1 MPRRYREPSARIAQS
16 VEHLH
21 GKEGVVGSSPTPGFF
36 VAVDDQVGGAASPHC
51 QRDSPLNSPPRLATE
66 DPAARLGSPLDFSL
80 TDEQRDFVA
89 AIRDFCRRE
98 CGTQEQREKLTE
110 GYTEAHNDRLYRKMA
125 ELGWLGVTIPERYGG
140 SGGGMLEACLFMEQ
154 TSRGLAPIGGYA
166 TTLIVAGA
174 TQRFGTDQQK
184 ADVLGGIAPGEVEAI
199 AMTQPEAGSDVGSL
213 TTSAER
219 VNGGFVLRGQKVFCS
234 NARIARHILVVCRT
248 TKAEDKHQGLSM
260 IWIPRDKTSL
270 RIDPIDT
277 MGGRETAHL
286 YLDEVEAPQDA
297 LLGEPDQGW
306 TQLMA
311 GLNVERLV
319 LAATMLG
326 IGERAFDDAL
336 AYVEERRQFCGPLGS
351 FQALQHRL
359 ADLATELE
367 AARLMTY
374 WVASKVDED
383 PDRMLPRE
391 ASMVKLYVTETAKR
405 VGLEGMQ
412 MMGGYGYSSEYDMER
427 LVRQALVATIYGG
440 TSEIQRNIIA
450 KTLGL

>member
-1 MPRRYREPSARIAQS
+1 M
-16 VEHLH
+16 
-21 GKEGVVGSSPTPGFF
+21 
-36 VAVDDQVGGAASPHC
+36 
-51 QRDSPLNSPPRLATE
+51 
-66 DPAARLGSPLDFSL
+66 DFNL

-89 AIRDFCRRE
+89 AIRDFCARE
-98 CGTQEQREKLTE
+98 CGTREQRERLTA
-110 GYTEAHNDRLYRKMA
+110 GYTEAHSAVIYSRMA
-125 ELGWLGVTIPERYGG
+125 DLGWLGVTIPEDYGG
-140 SGGGMLEACLFMEQ
+140 SGGGMLDACLFMEE

-174 TQRFGTDQQK
+174 TQRFGTEEQK
-184 ADVLGGIAPGEVEAI
+184 HEILGGIAGGAVEAI
-199 AMTQPEAGSDVGSL
+199 AMTEPEAGSDVGSL
-213 TTSAER
+213 QTAAVRS
-219 VNGGFVLRGQKVFCS
+219 NGGFVISGQKVFCS
-234 NARIARHILVVCRT
+234 NARIAEHILVVCRT

-260 IWIPRDKTSL
+260 IWVPREAPGL
-270 RIDPIDT
+270 EIQPIDT
-277 MGGRETAHL
+277 MGGRETAYL
-286 YLDEVEAPQDA
+286 YFTDCETPVDA
-297 LLGEPDQGW
+297 LLGEVDRGW

-311 GLNVERLV
+311 GLNVERLI

-326 IGERAFDDAL
+326 VAERAFDEAL
-336 AYVEERRQFCGPLGS
+336 AYVKERRQFGRPIGS

-367 AARLMTY
+367 AARLLTY

>member
-1 MPRRYREPSARIAQS
+1 
-16 VEHLH
+16 V
-21 GKEGVVGSSPTPGFF
+21 
-36 VAVDDQVGGAASPHC
+36 
-51 QRDSPLNSPPRLATE
+51 
-66 DPAARLGSPLDFSL
+66 DFSL

-98 CGTQEQREKLTE
+98 CGTQAQREELTK
-110 GYTEAHNDRLYRKMA
+110 GYTEAHNDSLYRKMA
-125 ELGWLGVTIPERYGG
+125 ELGWLGVTIPDGYGG
-140 SGGGMLEACLFMEQ
+140 SGGGMLDACLFMEES
-154 TSRGLAPIGGYA
+154 SRGLAPIGGYA

-174 TQRFGTDQQK
+174 AQRFGTEEQK
-184 ADVLGGIAPGEVEAI
+184 ADILGGIARGEVEAI
-199 AMTQPEAGSDVGSL
+199 AMTEPEAGSDVGSL
-213 TTSAER
+213 STSAER
-219 VNGGFVLRGQKVFCS
+219 MNGGFVLRGQKVFCS

-248 TKAEDKHQGLSM
+248 TKSDDKHQGLSM
-260 IWIPRDKTSL
+260 IWIPTGAPNL
-270 RIDPIDT
+270 RIDPIET

-286 YLDEVEAPQDA
+286 YLDEVEAPDA
-297 LLGEPDQGW
+297 SVLGEVDAGW

-311 GLNVERLV
+311 GLNVERLI

-326 IGERAFDDAL
+326 IGQRAFDDAL
-336 AYVEERRQFCGPLGS
+336 AYVKERRQFGRPIGS

-367 AARLMTY
+367 AARLLTW
-374 WVASKVDED
+374 WVASKVDQD

-391 ASMVKLYVTETAKR
+391 ASMVKLFATETAQKAA
-405 VGLEGMQ
+405 LEGMQ

-427 LVRQALVATIYGG
+427 LVRQTLVSTIYGG